1 MIDWNKRSDKR
12 KGDFRE
18 VVTRVR
24 SKKDKRSLVMITHH
38 FQSATMTVM
47 IIDLARYGMLV
58 EEMVQRPQVIIIY
71 GIRAG
76 DMGRH

>member
-12 KGDFRE
+12 KGDFCE
-18 VVTRVR
+18 VVTRLR

-38 FQSATMTVM
+38 LRSATITVM
-47 IIDLARYGMLV
+47 IIDLARYWMLV
-58 EEMVQRPQVIIIY
+58 EEMVQRPQVIILY

-76 DMGRH
+76 DMGRQ